1 MSWSTIIATSAGEFA
16 YWTSVKDNQS
26 FHGLVI
32 YLAIP
37 FILVCINAFS
47 IEVRR
52 YTLKARRR
60 GFNTIRQV
68 YRQTYRYTGSW
79 KL

>member
-37 FILVCINAFS
+37 FVLVCINAFS
-47 IEVRR
+47 IEVRQ
-52 YTLKARRR
+52 YT
-60 GFNTIRQV
+60 
-68 YRQTYRYTGSW
+68 
-79 KL
+79 